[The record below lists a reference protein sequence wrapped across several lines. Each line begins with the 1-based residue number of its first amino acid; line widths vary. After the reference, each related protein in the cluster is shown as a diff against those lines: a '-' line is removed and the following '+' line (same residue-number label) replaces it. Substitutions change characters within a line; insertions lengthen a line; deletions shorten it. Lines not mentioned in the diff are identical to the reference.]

1 MDLVQLQ
8 PQQTLVKKRFIQNLE
23 KVEVWEEFL
32 QRSITTV
39 EQLDASCK
47 GDIKKE
53 LLAKVTK
60 KYPMRVNPYYLSLI
74 RKRDDPIW
82 KQCVADVK
90 ELEDDKGVPD
100 PLCEERDSPVPG
112 LVHRYPDRALL
123 LVSNQCAMY
132 CRFCTRKRKVGDPF
146 KRITK
151 EQIMLGIEYIR
162 NHPEVRD
169 VILSGG
175 DPLLLSDSFLEFV
188 LKAIRAI
195 PHVEIIR
202 IGTRVPCALPQRVT
216 PKLCEMLKKYHPLYI
231 NVHFNHPH
239 EITEES
245 SKACGLLA
253 NAGIPL
259 GNQSVLL
266 KGVNDNPQ
274 VMKKL
279 MQLLLKIRVK
289 PYYIYMPDLVQG
301 TTHFRPKLEK
311 GLEIIHAIQ
320 GHTSG
325 MAVPQLIIDA
335 QDGKG
340 KIPVL
345 PEYLV
350 KRNDNQVILRNY
362 SGDLVE
368 YTDCVD

>member
-1 MDLVQLQ
+1 MDVVQQ
-8 PQQTLVKKRFIQNLE
+8 QQTIVKKSFIQDLE
-23 KVEVWEEFL
+23 KVEVWKEFL

-39 EQLDASCK
+39 EQLEASCE

-53 LLAKVTK
+53 LLAVVAK

-74 RKRDDPIW
+74 QKKDDPIW

-175 DPLLLSDSFLEFV
+175 DPLLCSDSFLESV
-188 LKAIRAI
+188 LKEIRSI

-216 PKLCEMLKKYHPLYI
+216 PELCEMLKKYHPLYV
-231 NVHFNHPH
+231 NVHFNHPQ

-245 SKACGLLA
+245 SRACNLLA

-266 KGVNDNPQ
+266 KGVNDDPQ
-274 VMKKL
+274 VMKRL
-279 MQLLLKIRVK
+279 MQLLLKMRVK

-301 TTHFRPKLEK
+301 TKHFRPKLEK
-311 GLEIIHAIQ
+311 GIEIIRALR
-320 GHTSG
+320 GYTSG
-325 MAVPQLIIDA
+325 MAVPQLIIDSE
-335 QDGKG
+335 DGKG
-340 KIPVL
+340 KIPIL
-345 PEYLV
+345 PDYIVERTNE
-350 KRNDNQVILRNY
+350 KVILKNY
-362 SGDLVE
+362 AGEIVE
-368 YTDCVD
+368 YPDVVD